1 MLPGGRPP
9 KGGNV
14 LPVYFSVTVFQS
26 KCLAIHYNGKLYLR
40 ADNIL
45 TRRLLMLIKN
55 GLIIN
60 PAAEESYKADLL
72 IKDGIIMDIKEN
84 IVSF

>member
-1 MLPGGRPP
+1 
-9 KGGNV
+9 
-14 LPVYFSVTVFQS
+14 
-26 KCLAIHYNGKLYLR
+26 
-40 ADNIL
+40 
-45 TRRLLMLIKN
+45 MLIKN

-84 IVSF
+84 IVLSDSEEVIDAGGLTIAPRTNRHSCSLSRSGFHL